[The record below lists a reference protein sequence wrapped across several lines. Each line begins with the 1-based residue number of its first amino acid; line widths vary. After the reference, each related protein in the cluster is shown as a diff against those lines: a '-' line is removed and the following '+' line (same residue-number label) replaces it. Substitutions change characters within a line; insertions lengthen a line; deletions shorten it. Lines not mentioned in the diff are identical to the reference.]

1 MGMKTKPSKANAKKV
16 VMPSKEAIMDCNN
29 NEAGELLLSK
39 LVNDKTIEYA
49 SRDIMLS
56 DIRLNPD
63 NEVFRQDDNDE
74 DIRTLAED
82 IERNGLMHNLVVL
95 PQQEGKNTVYMLISG
110 ERRYRALKYL
120 EEKVGYCDIIYTRN
134 PQNYKELLNAKFNV
148 LNCGQVKQSRVWI

>member
-1 MGMKTKPSKANAKKV
+1 MGMKTKPSKASAKKV

-74 DIRTLAED
+74 DIKTLAED

-95 PQQEGKNTVYMLISG
+95 PQQEGKNLPDGNFPTVAYPNPESPKAFEL
-110 ERRYRALKYL
+110 ALKL
-120 EEKVGYCDIIYTRN
+120 AKEVDADI
-134 PQNYKELLNAKFNV
+134 V
-148 LNCGQVKQSRVWI
+148 LATDPDADRLGVYSIRFCVQC

>member
-1 MGMKTKPSKANAKKV
+1 MGMKTKPSKASAKKV

-95 PQQEGKNTVYMLISG
+95 PQQEGKTSVT
-110 ERRYRALKYL
+110 ALKYD
-120 EEKVGYCDIIYTRN
+120 VIIYISHSVRRC
-134 PQNYKELLNAKFNV
+134 LLQPRLEPLKSSMQCSQK
-148 LNCGQVKQSRVWI
+148 LLKIMKQD